1 MLGKRILTALIGI
14 PAAIYLI
21 NSGGWMF
28 IGAVTLLAVI
38 AWHEYSTML
47 GCRQINGHYGLGL
60 AGTLLLIG
68 CAVLGNHQE
77 TIFIIF
83 LFLFLCLA
91 KAVSSSS
98 SFTIED
104 ASFTFFGIAYV
115 GLTFSH
121 LVLLRF
127 SDNITSYTAGNVIMP
142 AGAVYLWLA
151 FVGTWANDTFAYF
164 VGTKFGKTKLCPAIS
179 PNKTWEGAIGGLIG
193 SLLGTAILGSLFHIP
208 LSHGLIIG
216 LLAGIAAPLGDLAES
231 AIKRYTGVKD
241 SGRLLPG
248 HGGVLDRFD
257 SIMFAVPAV
266 YYYIYAFLLN

>member
-14 PAAIYLI
+14 LAAIYLI
-21 NSGGWMF
+21 NSGGWLF
-28 IGAVTLLAVI
+28 IGAVALLAVI
-38 AWHEYSTML
+38 AWHEYFAML
-47 GCRQINGHYGLGL
+47 GCRQINVHYGLGVT
-60 AGTLLLIG
+60 GILLLMA
-68 CAVLGNHQE
+68 CTALGNPQE
-77 TIFIIF
+77 TIIIMF
-83 LFLFLCLA
+83 LLLVLCLA
-91 KAVSSSS
+91 KAVTSSS
-98 SFTIED
+98 SFTIAD

-121 LVLLRF
+121 IILLRF
-127 SDNITSYTAGNVIMP
+127 ADNFTSYNVGNVTLP

-164 VGTKFGKTKLCPAIS
+164 VGTKFGQNKLCPAIS
-179 PNKTWEGAIGGLIG
+179 PYKTWEGAIGGIIG
-193 SLLGTAILGSLFHIP
+193 SLLGTAILGSLFQIP
-208 LSHGLIIG
+208 LFHGLIIG

-257 SIMFAVPAV
+257 SIMFAVPTV